1 MADVMTPA
9 QRSALMARIKAA
21 DTGPE
26 RLLRSELHCRGLRF
40 FKHVKTLP
48 GRPDIVFPRAMVAVF
63 IDGDFWHGYQFL
75 RWKAK
80 LPSFWQE
87 KIEGN
92 RLRDRRNH
100 RRLRAHG
107 WTVIRIWEHE
117 VKLDVS
123 ACADR
128 ICNAIRMSA
137 LN

>member
-9 QRSALMARIKAA
+9 QRSALMSRIRGA

-26 RLLRSELHCRGLRF
+26 RILRSELHNRGFRF

-48 GRPDIVFPRAMVAVF
+48 GRPDIVFPRVRVAVF
-63 IDGDFWHGYQFL
+63 IDGDFWHGYRFP

-80 LPSFWQE
+80 LSPFWRE

-92 RLRDRRNH
+92 RIRDQRNF
-100 RRLRAHG
+100 RRLRAKG
-107 WTVIRIWEHE
+107 WTVIRIWEH
-117 VKLDVS
+117 DVRFDVD

-128 ICNAIRMSA
+128 ICHIINMTT
-137 LN
+137 L